1 MTGEDQSGKAHYA
14 MSDEDVAR
22 QFPYGLP
29 AWLQT
34 PVAPRPVERDGAT
47 QRRYENVVSS
57 SSIDVAD
64 GAARR
69 QLRLA
74 V

>member
-1 MTGEDQSGKAHYA
+1 MTGEDQSGKARYA

-29 AWLQT
+29 AWLQA

-47 QRRYENVVSS
+47 RYENVVFLEHY
-57 SSIDVAD
+57 
-64 GAARR
+64 RR
-69 QLRLA
+69 R
-74 V
+74 